1 MQGKIGKRYEAVISG
16 VIQRGVFVEVIEN
29 KCEGLVKAKDLPGDY
44 YTYDLKNHMFQ
55 GERKGKTYRLGD
67 EVSVVLLGAD
77 LVKKQLDFQVV
88 S

>member
-1 MQGKIGKRYEAVISG
+1 
-16 VIQRGVFVEVIEN
+16 
-29 KCEGLVKAKDLPGDY
+29 
-44 YTYDLKNHMFQ
+44 MFQ